1 MKRNLIDN
9 VKIIEPPIEEITKK
23 RSGFKKTCFTGCGC
37 LVFFLIL
44 VIVGIRVSMG
54 PGPKTIKELPENF
67 PKEIPVYDQD
77 NVEKIIFISGKYKN
91 RGIEIAAFFPKI
103 ILSPLLLTLDN
114 QDTSTGKQGYL
125 KDVWKVVS
133 TPVGDSR
140 DTVRI
145 EWGHIDA
152 SPNFIINYY
161 KTELKK
167 INFTIEVESEGG
179 GIKQFSFKRD
189 DGISGSFY
197 TENKD
202 EETTGTNIVILTLN
216 LNQ

>member
-103 ILSPLLLTLDN
+103 ILSPLLLTLNN
-114 QDTSTGKQGYL
+114 QDTGTSKQSYL
-125 KDVWKVVS
+125 RNVWKVVS

-152 SPNFIINYY
+152 DPNFIINYY

-167 INFTIEVESEGG
+167 INFTIEVESEGS

-202 EETTGTNIVILTLN
+202 TETMGTNIVILTLN